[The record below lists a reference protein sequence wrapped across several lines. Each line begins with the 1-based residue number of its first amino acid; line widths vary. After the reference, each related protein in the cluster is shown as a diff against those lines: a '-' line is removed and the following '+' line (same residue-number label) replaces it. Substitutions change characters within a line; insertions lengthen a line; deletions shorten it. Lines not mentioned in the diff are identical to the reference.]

1 MDIDNANAK
10 ESSRIRP
17 WLTVLEDYRVGQDVK
32 ATVIS
37 WIEYG
42 ALLKLGTGVIG
53 LLHMNEIDWVRVEPQ
68 QMLQIGEKTEVR
80 ILSINP
86 DKQRMNFS
94 RRVLLPNPM
103 NAFVKTAQV
112 GEIYLGTVWK
122 CEGYGAFVE
131 IAPGVRG
138 LLHNNEMGRDPAA
151 KEGCTAGDIISVRI
165 IGVDQDNQRIALGLD
180 PSHYPSNMG

>member
-1 MDIDNANAK
+1 MNFDNANAK
-10 ESSRIRP
+10 EGSRMRP
-17 WLTVLEDYRVGQDVK
+17 WLTVLEDYRVGQDVR

-53 LLHMNEIDWVRVEPQ
+53 LLHMKEIDWISIEPQ
-68 QMLQIGEKTEVR
+68 QVLRLGEEVEVR
-80 ILSINP
+80 ILSINS
-86 DKQRMNFS
+86 DKRRMNLS

-103 NAFVKTAQV
+103 DAFVKTAQV
-112 GEIYLGTVWK
+112 GKVYLGTVWK

-138 LLHNNEMGRDPAA
+138 LLHNNEIGWDTAA
-151 KEGCTAGDIISVRI
+151 KKGCTAGDIISVQI
-165 IGVDQDNQRIALGLD
+165 IGVDQVSRRIALGVET
-180 PSHYPSNMG
+180 SNVSS